1 MFLAWNSENLG
12 DFFFKDDSDSFEVNN
27 NDDLFNDAEGVWS
40 LDIEQ
45 SFQEV
50 LVIYLFCGRRKI
62 ILFDEGKMYG
72 KEKESERRRRCM
84 VGLRE

>member
-50 LVIYLFCGRRKI
+50 LVIYLFCG
-62 ILFDEGKMYG
+62 
-72 KEKESERRRRCM
+72 
-84 VGLRE
+84 

>member
-40 LDIEQ
+40 LDIE
-45 SFQEV
+45 
-50 LVIYLFCGRRKI
+50 
-62 ILFDEGKMYG
+62 
-72 KEKESERRRRCM
+72 
-84 VGLRE
+84 